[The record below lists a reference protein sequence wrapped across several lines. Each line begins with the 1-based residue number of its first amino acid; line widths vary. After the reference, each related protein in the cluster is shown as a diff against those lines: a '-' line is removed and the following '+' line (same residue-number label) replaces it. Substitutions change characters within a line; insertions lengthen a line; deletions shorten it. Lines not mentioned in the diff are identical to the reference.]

1 MIAGIITS
9 LTDWLF
15 AGDWL
20 KTFYNRYP
28 DVWRFVGCT
37 GEGTAIALS
46 SPMPFVTSAMFAGLR
61 PPWPAFVGHG
71 GDTRCCPVGDD
82 SRSSHAHQCALHE
95 APPRCHRIAFDGLV
109 GEADHR
115 GGSVGVAFALT
126 GATPVDD
133 DTVLWTRRNAHGS
146 RMECVVRVVPN
157 GVEVKILSEGSPI
170 ISRMFPTDDEA
181 MAWAEVERHYW
192 NIPE

>member
-71 GDTRCCPVGDD
+71 GEAWRQ
-82 SRSSHAHQCALHE
+82 AHLRQAGRKRVWSAGRV
-95 APPRCHRIAFDGLV
+95 AP
-109 GEADHR
+109 
-115 GGSVGVAFALT
+115 
-126 GATPVDD
+126 
-133 DTVLWTRRNAHGS
+133 
-146 RMECVVRVVPN
+146 
-157 GVEVKILSEGSPI
+157 
-170 ISRMFPTDDEA
+170 
-181 MAWAEVERHYW
+181 
-192 NIPE
+192 